1 MHHFKYTYYY
11 LFNKNYISVQL
22 SYWVYKPV
30 LFDRYCDH
38 DYWHIDP

>member
-22 SYWVYKPV
+22 SYWYTSQYYSMPIRNKG
-30 LFDRYCDH
+30 
-38 DYWHIDP
+38 IQQ